1 MKTSIYKYLCVSI
14 VLYIVCSWQTIGAQT
29 PPTQAPKQSKTQVT
43 DTISENGKKREKKTT
58 MPIYQGIGVK
68 LDLGNSL
75 YEIFSSQQQ
84 GMSFEALAYV
94 NLLKRYLPTLEL
106 GYAQRTYIPAN
117 EAKFSGKGAFTRI
130 GCDFNLMKNKEM
142 GNMFLIGAR
151 FGMAV
156 QNYDI
161 SNLQIKDNYW
171 NITQTLPNYNATRFD
186 CWAEVVAGVEVSIY
200 KGFNMG
206 WAVRIKKL
214 FTLPDEKNFHATY
227 IPGYGYNDATI
238 FTFNYYIGYNF

>member
-1 MKTSIYKYLCVSI
+1 MKTNIYKYLCVSI
-14 VLYIVCSWQTIGAQT
+14 VLYIVCSWQTVGAQT
-29 PPTQAPKQSKTQVT
+29 SPQNGTKQQTQVA
-43 DTISENGKKREKKTT
+43 DTIPQTGDEQEKKTK
-58 MPIYQGIGVK
+58 MPIYQGIGIK